1 MAFTEEI
8 SKSLLIKAK
17 DKREIQK
24 IFRQIG
30 KSRIFIYPK
39 TLNLEESVKNKSS
52 RDCLQKSQYY
62 RKG

>member
-30 KSRIFIYPK
+30 KSRIFIYK
-39 TLNLEESVKNKSS
+39 LFSILKII
-52 RDCLQKSQYY
+52 
-62 RKG
+62 